1 MSEALC
7 AAWRPAPSGEGAAD
21 LALVEL
27 EGSMASE
34 GSNGKV
40 NGSTR
45 RVRRPPASC
54 KRLEGIERFPNLLF
68 TMLGFFQPLDSQS
81 MEANQGAFCSI
92 PCDIIY
98 KGGEQQ
104 FQDLELKKARMEDG
118 GQRDWSMVAAGYRW
132 GPCGVVLQGLVACR
146 GLGVVGRRAAGWSS
160 GARLCWWRGGW
171 LSSGGWRGASW
182 RPASG
187 GSLLRWCPRRPALTL
202 SVPESPALEVAHG
215 ITARRGEVVWGE
227 APEAAALSLA
237 FEGEQRLG
245 WGPP

>member
-7 AAWRPAPSGEGAAD
+7 AAWRPAPSGEGAAGAASLHPFLSRPSPPPPPPFLTPSFLSD

-104 FQDLELKKARMEDG
+104 FQDLELKKAR
-118 GQRDWSMVAAGYRW
+118 
-132 GPCGVVLQGLVACR
+132 
-146 GLGVVGRRAAGWSS
+146 
-160 GARLCWWRGGW
+160 
-171 LSSGGWRGASW
+171 
-182 RPASG
+182 
-187 GSLLRWCPRRPALTL
+187 
-202 SVPESPALEVAHG
+202 G
-215 ITARRGEVVWGE
+215 II
-227 APEAAALSLA
+227 
-237 FEGEQRLG
+237 G
-245 WGPP
+245 WGPFRGLYAWLRRPSGH

>member
-7 AAWRPAPSGEGAAD
+7 AAWRPAPSGEGAAGAASLHPFLSRPSPPPPPPFLTPSFLSD

-104 FQDLELKKARMEDG
+104 FQDLELKKARTPKHQKEISRNIQKDLRNLRKSLNWSPTRPTLQTVLTFLANKG
-118 GQRDWSMVAAGYRW
+118 CINLISGRFLSDWLA
-132 GPCGVVLQGLVACR
+132 
-146 GLGVVGRRAAGWSS
+146 RRANRTRAITRTGVKQILPGRVSDAGDSIS
-160 GARLCWWRGGW
+160 RFL
-171 LSSGGWRGASW
+171 
-182 RPASG
+182 
-187 GSLLRWCPRRPALTL
+187 
-202 SVPESPALEVAHG
+202 
-215 ITARRGEVVWGE
+215 
-227 APEAAALSLA
+227 APTKV
-237 FEGEQRLG
+237 FNI
-245 WGPP
+245 

>member
-104 FQDLELKKARMEDG
+104 FQ
-118 GQRDWSMVAAGYRW
+118 
-132 GPCGVVLQGLVACR
+132 
-146 GLGVVGRRAAGWSS
+146 
-160 GARLCWWRGGW
+160 
-171 LSSGGWRGASW
+171 
-182 RPASG
+182 
-187 GSLLRWCPRRPALTL
+187 
-202 SVPESPALEVAHG
+202 G
-215 ITARRGEVVWGE
+215 II
-227 APEAAALSLA
+227 
-237 FEGEQRLG
+237 G
-245 WGPP
+245 WGPFRGLYAWLRRPSGH